1 VNHIKAA
8 IRKLVGRKKSKPLT
22 LDTVSVTPDGFCLI
36 GWYFEG
42 QVSKIDIQT
51 LSNETVQFEQTSIS
65 RPDVKAAT
73 GKPAIGFQI
82 LITSDRTLDDLKLST
97 TLDNNKTLE
106 YGLTLKGESVAI
118 ETKPVVS
125 TSTGGLEGFCEFS
138 IVGER
143 TIFIGGW
150 ILSPLKNALI
160 TLKQGKQV
168 IGQASGI
175 TRFKREDVMNAYSSD
190 SNAKNAGY
198 MLFVDYDSNVDVNEP
213 FTLHL
218 EIDDQSTSIKVDYN
232 VKANVERM
240 TNAKRLL
247 NNWFPHAAGH
257 FNYADKFQDMLGQI
271 YKSDMLP
278 TARRIDYGKLP
289 ESPKAS
295 LIIPLYGRYDFMRYQ
310 IAHFNTD
317 PSLHNC
323 EIIYVVDDPSIASQC
338 QKLAAE
344 LEIIF
349 DISFTLL
356 ILSRNVGFGPANN
369 IAARRAASN
378 VLFLVNSDVLPKS
391 SNWLDAMIETVSG
404 EAVGV
409 VGARLLF
416 EDNSIQHDGMAP
428 MTIKEYPGLVF
439 NDHPFKGWPIKL
451 SPNSAEVA
459 ECQMVTAALVAI
471 KKSDY
476 DTLKGF
482 DPMYILG
489 DFEDS
494 DMCLRLEKLGKKNVI
509 RRDVEMYHLE
519 RQSQNLVPAG
529 RWKHNITILNAV
541 VFNQRWKEQLMPQL
555 ESGE

>member
-97 TLDNNKTLE
+97 TIDNNKTLE

-190 SNAKNAGY
+190 SNAKKRW
-198 MLFVDYDSNVDVNEP
+198 
-213 FTLHL
+213 LH
-218 EIDDQSTSIKVDYN
+218 
-232 VKANVERM
+232 
-240 TNAKRLL
+240 
-247 NNWFPHAAGH
+247 
-257 FNYADKFQDMLGQI
+257 
-271 YKSDMLP
+271 
-278 TARRIDYGKLP
+278 
-289 ESPKAS
+289 
-295 LIIPLYGRYDFMRYQ
+295 
-310 IAHFNTD
+310 
-317 PSLHNC
+317 
-323 EIIYVVDDPSIASQC
+323 
-338 QKLAAE
+338 
-344 LEIIF
+344 
-349 DISFTLL
+349 
-356 ILSRNVGFGPANN
+356 
-369 IAARRAASN
+369 
-378 VLFLVNSDVLPKS
+378 
-391 SNWLDAMIETVSG
+391 
-404 EAVGV
+404 
-409 VGARLLF
+409 
-416 EDNSIQHDGMAP
+416 
-428 MTIKEYPGLVF
+428 
-439 NDHPFKGWPIKL
+439 
-451 SPNSAEVA
+451 
-459 ECQMVTAALVAI
+459 AI
-471 KKSDY
+471 
-476 DTLKGF
+476 
-482 DPMYILG
+482 
-489 DFEDS
+489 
-494 DMCLRLEKLGKKNVI
+494 C
-509 RRDVEMYHLE
+509 
-519 RQSQNLVPAG
+519 
-529 RWKHNITILNAV
+529 
-541 VFNQRWKEQLMPQL
+541 
-555 ESGE
+555 